1 MTIDPKDPTDVDTFG
16 WDFTAKMETG
26 DTLDTGQPVT
36 IASEPIGI
44 TVVSGPTFDVPNNS
58 IYAELG
64 GGLSDVIYA
73 VACTVST
80 VQGRTYTRRLS
91 FMVQAL

>member
-16 WDFTAKMETG
+16 WDFSAKMDSG
-26 DTLDTGQPVT
+26 DTLDTAQTVT
-36 IASEPIGI
+36 IQSEPIGI
-44 TVVSGPTFDVPNNS
+44 TLVSGPTFDVPNNS

-64 GGLSDVIYA
+64 GGLSGVIYA

-80 VQGRTYTRRLS
+80 VQGRTYTRRLT
-91 FMVQAL
+91 FTVQPR